1 MRKIFIG
8 AGHSNK
14 VGKDRG
20 AAGNGYIEG
29 ELAVE
34 LRDLIVSKLKSL
46 GISPIIDENS
56 NILSETITK
65 FKNITATNSIVLDIH
80 WNAATPKATGT
91 EVLIPSSFTNFEKTL
106 GEKIATI
113 ISETLGI
120 VKRGNNG
127 VRTEA
132 ESHHGRLGWMRL
144 NGENILL
151 EVCFISN
158 ESDMIKYQKK
168 KNILAN
174 NIADV
179 LFEYAQEKTNNTYI
193 VQKGDTLTK
202 IAKISNTTIANIIT
216 LNKLTSSN
224 NIKVGQVLKIK

>member
-34 LRDLIVSKLKSL
+34 FRDLIVSELKEI
-46 GISPIIDENS
+46 GITPIIDENQ

-65 FKNITATNSIVLDIH
+65 FKNITSPNSIVLDIH

-91 EVLIPSSFTNFEKTL
+91 EVLIPKEFTTFEKTL
-106 GEKIATI
+106 AEKIALTV
-113 ISETLGI
+113 SETLGI

-158 ESDMIKYQKK
+158 ESDMIKYQKNK
-168 KNILAN
+168 KILAL
-174 NIADV
+174 NIAKI
-179 LFEYAQEKTNNTYI
+179 LFEYSQENTNNTYI
-193 VQKGDTLTK
+193 IQKGDTLTK
-202 IAKISNTTIANIIT
+202 IAKENNTLVSKLIT
-216 LNKLTSSN
+216 LNNLTSSN
-224 NIKVGQVLKIK
+224 KIKVGQILKIK

>member
-34 LRDLIVSKLKSL
+34 LRDLITLELKNL
-46 GISPIIDENS
+46 GISPIIDENQ
-56 NILSETITK
+56 NILSETIIK
-65 FKNITATNSIVLDIH
+65 FKNITSSNSIVLDIH

-91 EVLIPSSFTNFEKTL
+91 EVLIPKEFTLFEKTIA
-106 GEKIATI
+106 EKISLT

-158 ESDMIKYQKK
+158 ESDMVKYQKNK
-168 KNILAN
+168 KILAL
-174 NIADV
+174 NIAKI
-179 LFEYAQEKTNNTYI
+179 LFEYSQENTNNTYVI
-193 VQKGDTLTK
+193 QKGDTLTK
-202 IAKISNTTIANIIT
+202 IAKENNTLVSKLIT
-216 LNKLTSSN
+216 LNNLTSSN
-224 NIKVGQVLKIK
+224 KIKVGQILKIK

>member
-20 AAGNGYIEG
+20 AVGNGYIEG
-29 ELAVE
+29 ELAIE
-34 LRDLIVSKLKSL
+34 LRDLIVSELKKM
-46 GISPIIDENS
+46 GITPIIDENQ

-65 FKNITATNSIVLDIH
+65 FKNITSSNSIVLDIH

-91 EVLIPSSFTNFEKTL
+91 EVLIPKEFTTFEKTL
-106 GEKIATI
+106 AEKIALT

-158 ESDMIKYQKK
+158 ESDMIKYQKNK
-168 KNILAN
+168 KILAL
-174 NIADV
+174 NIAKI
-179 LFEYAQEKTNNTYI
+179 LYEYSQENTNNTYI
-193 VQKGDTLTK
+193 IQKGDTLTK
-202 IAKISNTTIANIIT
+202 IAKEQNTTVAKLIA
-216 LNKLTSSN
+216 LNQLTSSN
-224 NIKVGQVLKIK
+224 SIKIGQVLKTK

>member
-20 AAGNGYIEG
+20 AVGNGYIEG

-34 LRDLIVSKLKSL
+34 LRDLIVSELKKM
-46 GISPIIDENS
+46 GIAPIIDENQ

-65 FKNITATNSIVLDIH
+65 FKNITSPNSIVLDIH

-91 EVLIPSSFTNFEKTL
+91 EVLIPKEFTTFEKTL
-106 GEKIATI
+106 AEKIALT

-127 VRTEA
+127 VKTEA

-158 ESDMIKYQKK
+158 ESDMIKYQKSK
-168 KNILAN
+168 KTLAL
-174 NIADV
+174 NIAKI
-179 LFEYAQEKTNNTYI
+179 LYEYSQENTNNTYI
-193 VQKGDTLTK
+193 IQKGDTLTK
-202 IAKISNTTIANIIT
+202 IAKEYNTTVPKLIV
-216 LNKLTSSN
+216 LNQLTSSN
-224 NIKVGQVLKIK
+224 NIKTGQILKTK

>member
-34 LRDLIVSKLKSL
+34 LRDLIVSNLKKL
-46 GISPIIDENS
+46 GITPIIDENQ

-65 FKNITATNSIVLDIH
+65 FKNLTSSNSIVLDIH

-91 EVLIPSSFTNFEKTL
+91 EVLIPSSHTSFEKKL
-106 GEKIATI
+106 AENIAST
-113 ISETLGI
+113 ISETLSI

-158 ESDMIKYQKK
+158 ESDMIKYQKNK
-168 KNILAN
+168 STLAN
-174 NIADV
+174 NIAKI
-179 LFEYAQEKTNNTYI
+179 LFEYAQENTESVYV
-193 VQKGDTLTK
+193 VQSGDNLTK
-202 IAKISNTTIANIIT
+202 IAKNNNLTIADIIL
-216 LNKLTSSN
+216 LNKLTTSN
-224 NIKVGQVLKIK
+224 LKVGQILKLK

>member
-1 MRKIFIG
+1 MRKVFIG

-20 AAGNGYIEG
+20 AVGNGYIEG

-34 LRDLIVSKLKSL
+34 LRDLIVSNLKKL
-46 GISPIIDENS
+46 GITPIIDENQ
-56 NILSETITK
+56 NILSETIIK
-65 FKNITATNSIVLDIH
+65 FKNLTSSNSIVLDIH

-91 EVLIPSSFTNFEKTL
+91 EVLIPSSYTSFEKKL
-106 GEKIATI
+106 AGNIATT
-113 ISETLGI
+113 ISETLNI

-144 NGENILL
+144 NGENILI

-158 ESDMIKYQKK
+158 ESDMIKYQKN
-168 KNILAN
+168 KNILAE
-174 NIADV
+174 NIAKI
-179 LFEYAQEKTNNTYI
+179 LYEYSKENIESVYI

-202 IAKISNTTIANIIT
+202 IAKNNNITIADIIL
-216 LNKLTSSN
+216 LNKLISSN
-224 NIKVGQVLKIK
+224 IKIGQILKLK

>member
-14 VGKDRG
+14 SGKDRG

-34 LRDLIVSKLKSL
+34 LRDLIVSKLKTL
-46 GISPIIDENS
+46 GITPIIDENT
-56 NILSETITK
+56 NVLSETITK
-65 FKNITATNSIVLDIH
+65 FRNITSTNSIVLDIH
-80 WNAATPKATGT
+80 WNAAVPKATGT

-106 GEKIATI
+106 GEKLATI

-144 NGENILL
+144 NGENVLI

-158 ESDMIKYQKK
+158 ESDMIKYQKNK
-168 KNILAN
+168 DTLAN
-174 NIADV
+174 NIAKI
-179 LFEYAQEKTNNTYI
+179 LFEYAQENTTSTYI
-193 VQKGDTLTK
+193 IQKGDTLTK
-202 IAKISNTTIANIIT
+202 IAKTFNITVANIIT
-216 LNKLTSSN
+216 LNKLTSAN